1 MKRMDTVLFIKK
13 VKEICKN
20 NACKDCPLWPNDE
33 RAFLSCTQFMLEA
46 PEEIVEEVEKW
57 AKEHPGVTRMS
68 EFISEHPNAEVG
80 KYKKEKFIDI
90 CPQKID
96 NKFKCRIEGYSTA
109 YSGNCF
115 DCKIEYWNEEA
126 EE

>member
-1 MKRMDTVLFIKK
+1 MEAIKYLK
-13 VKEICKN
+13 TRERLCRN
-20 NACKDCPLWPNDE
+20 NKCETCPLYKTNNG
-33 RAFLSCTQFMLEA
+33 ANMVCTKLEEEM
-46 PEEIVEEVEKW
+46 PEKMVKMVEKW
-57 AKEHPGVTRMS
+57 GKEHPGVTRMS

-109 YSGNCF
+109 YSGNCYA
-115 DCKIEYWNEEA
+115 CKIQYWNEEV